1 MRHFEYLVTHLQRL
15 LRRQMLQPV
24 LLIRNGS
31 VATWISNRRDQLE
44 CGFGDIDLH

>member
-1 MRHFEYLVTHLQRL
+1 MRHFEYLVTYLQRL